1 MHLAKILRRIPIRP
15 VSLETTAPLQARY
28 LQTDVAQ
35 KTKPRR
41 YKYPPVY
48 DPYGPRPPP
57 SEKVTQLAE
66 TIAALTPEERAQ
78 IGPALR
84 ERLNHPKLEKISTEG
99 LDLGA
104 QAGGASAGGA
114 PQAEEKKAEKIAFD
128 VKLEKFEAAAKI
140 KVIKEVR
147 AFTNLGLKE
156 AKDLVEK
163 VPVVLKQ
170 GVTKEEAAEIIT
182 KIQAAGGVA
191 VME

>member
-1 MHLAKILRRIPIRP
+1 MHLTKISRAVRIRP
-15 VSLETTAPLQARY
+15 LSLVPTAPLQARC

-35 KTKPRR
+35 KTKPKR
-41 YKYPPVY
+41 YRYPPVY

-66 TIAALTPEERAQ
+66 RIAGLAPEERAQ

-104 QAGGASAGGA
+104 PAGAGGAAQ
-114 PQAEEKKAEKIAFD
+114 PEEKKVEKTAFD
-128 VKLEKFEAAAKI
+128 VKLEKFDAAAKI

-163 VPVVLKQ
+163 APVVLKQ
-170 GVTKEEAAEIIT
+170 GVTKEEAAEIIE
-182 KIQAAGGVA
+182 KIKAAGGVA
-191 VME
+191 AME

>member
-1 MHLAKILRRIPIRP
+1 MHLTKISRAVRIRP
-15 VSLETTAPLQARY
+15 VSLVPTAPLQARC
-28 LQTDVAQ
+28 LQTEVAQ
-35 KTKPRR
+35 KTKPKR
-41 YKYPPVY
+41 YRYPPVY

-66 TIAALTPEERAQ
+66 RIAGLTPEERAQ

-84 ERLNHPKLEKISTEG
+84 ELLNHPKLEKISTEG

-104 QAGGASAGGA
+104 QAGAGGA
-114 PQAEEKKAEKIAFD
+114 AQAEEKKVEKTAFD
-128 VKLEKFEAAAKI
+128 VKLEKFDAAAKI

-163 VPVVLKQ
+163 APVVLKQ
-170 GVTKEEAAEIIT
+170 GVTKEEAAGIID
-182 KIQAAGGVA
+182 KIKAAGGVA